1 MLNGVGEGI
10 VLAVFAWALL
20 RISGR
25 QNSSTRF
32 AVWFSMMVAISALPF
47 FGSIG
52 LSGTSLPSATH
63 SAFQL
68 PGSYAADIFFVWALI
83 AFAGL
88 TKIGFSFWQLRRLR
102 RSCHLIDSTRL
113 HPLLR
118 TRSPS
123 SALPPCNDMLFRT
136 GPNSCSDR
144 LFKAGYHFSPVDFTG
159 SLSNRIECHSA
170 TRVSPLASLG

>member
-1 MLNGVGEGI
+1 MKHEKDGRAHVYAPLVERQEATRSEIRRLVTRFFGNSHELLVLNILKDQSVDASELKRLRKSSKGASDPMGFAAHWQVLAQIFAERMLNGVGEGI

-52 LSGTSLPSATH
+52 LSGASLPSATH

-68 PGSYAADIFFVWALI
+68 PGSYAADIFFGMGSHRI
-83 AFAGL
+83 C
-88 TKIGFSFWQLRRLR
+88 RLNQ
-102 RSCHLIDSTRL
+102 DW
-113 HPLLR
+113 
-118 TRSPS
+118 
-123 SALPPCNDMLFRT
+123 F
-136 GPNSCSDR
+136 
-144 LFKAGYHFSPVDFTG
+144 
-159 SLSNRIECHSA
+159 
-170 TRVSPLASLG
+170 